1 MVDLSDT
8 LSRKNA
14 ISGKKED
21 SSAGN
26 SNQHP
31 QEAFPGDNLKLWFE
45 DRCSVLLCHHTQ

>member
-14 ISGKKED
+14 VSGKKED

-26 SNQHP
+26 SNTLRKP
-31 QEAFPGDNLKLWFE
+31 FLETTLKLWFE